1 MSEKKSTSRYR
12 NFATVVYPD
21 SAPTDWLSILSD
33 QLVPSFVSPLHN
45 QDVNPTG
52 EIKKAHYHVIIFFEG
67 AKSLDQAKEVF
78 DLIGGVGCEVV
89 KSLRAYSRYLCH
101 LDNPD
106 KAQYA
111 VEDVKS
117 LSGADYMGVIGLAID
132 KYKAIGEMIDFC
144 VSEGVISYSDLL
156 MYARLNR
163 FDWFRILC
171 DCGTLVMK
179 EFLKSRSWTL
189 ANVKDAED
197 AEDA

>member
-1 MSEKKSTSRYR
+1 MSFDKSSVSKRYR

-21 SAPTDWLSILSD
+21 SAPSDWQRILAD
-33 QLVPSFVSPLHN
+33 QLVPSFISPLHDS
-45 QDVNPTG
+45 DVNPTG
-52 EIKKAHYHVIIFFEG
+52 EVKKSHFHVIIFFEG
-67 AKSLDQAKEVF
+67 AKSVDQAKEVF

-132 KYKAIGEMIDFC
+132 KYKSIGEMIDFC

-189 ANVKDAED
+189 ENVKDAED
-197 AEDA
+197 A

>member
-45 QDVNPTG
+45 QDVNSAG

-67 AKSLDQAKEVF
+67 VKSLDQAKEVF

-144 VSEGVISYSDLL
+144 VSAGVISYSDLL
-156 MYARLNR
+156 LYARLNR

-171 DCGTLVMK
+171 DCGTLVIK

-189 ANVKDAED
+189 TNVKDAED
-197 AEDA
+197 A

>member
-1 MSEKKSTSRYR
+1 MSFDKSSVSKRYR

-21 SAPTDWLSILSD
+21 SAPSDWQRILAD
-33 QLVPSFVSPLHN
+33 QLVPSFISPLHDS
-45 QDVNPTG
+45 DVNPTG
-52 EIKKAHYHVIIFFEG
+52 EVKKSHFHVIIFFEG
-67 AKSLDQAKEVF
+67 AKSVDQAKEVF

-132 KYKAIGEMIDFC
+132 KYKSIGEMIDFC

-197 AEDA
+197 A

>member
-1 MSEKKSTSRYR
+1 MSFDKSSVSKRYR

-21 SAPTDWLSILSD
+21 SAPSDWQRILAD
-33 QLVPSFVSPLHN
+33 QLVPSFISPLHDS
-45 QDVNPTG
+45 DVNPTG
-52 EIKKAHYHVIIFFEG
+52 EVKKSHFHVIIIFDG
-67 AKSLDQAKEVF
+67 TKSFDQAREVF

-117 LSGADYMGVIGLAID
+117 LSGADYMAVIGLAID
-132 KYKAIGEMIDFC
+132 KYKSIGEMIDFC
-144 VSEGVISYSDLL
+144 VSEGVASYSDLL
-156 MYARLNR
+156 MYARQNR

-197 AEDA
+197 A